1 MSRIRAKDL
10 PKRVQR
16 LIAPQ
21 LAKGKGT
28 PRAEWQGLHWD
39 SKEEEDYGRHLRALE
54 MGGKIQKLT
63 RQARVDLGVGQ
74 RYMRIDFHYWDV
86 YLAEWVW
93 DDYKCLGW
101 RKRGWFKDWALK
113 ADIWKAGLG
122 PGLLR
127 ITTPSR
133 GGYHHEDSRPKP
145 KSEALRRILKN
156 AHATMNP
163 NEFGEIVAGAIAEA
177 EQ

>member
-1 MSRIRAKDL
+1 MSRIRSKDL
-10 PKRVQR
+10 PEHVQR

-21 LAKGKGT
+21 LAKAKRV

-39 SKEEEDYGRHLRALE
+39 SKEEEEYGRHLRALE
-54 MGGKIQKLT
+54 KGGKIKRLI
-63 RQARVDLGVGQ
+63 RQARVDLHVGQ
-74 RYMRIDFHYWDV
+74 RYMKIDFYYFDM

-93 DDYKCLGW
+93 DDYKCFGW
-101 RKRGWFKDWALK
+101 KRNRWYKDWKLK

-127 ITTPSR
+127 ITTPSQ

-145 KSEALRRILKN
+145 NAEALRRILSN

-163 NEFGEIVAGAIAEA
+163 QELGEIIASSIAEA
-177 EQ
+177 ER